1 MFWACVALVIH
12 SGVSTSSNSALIRTV
27 GGPFRCLGRKQKKQT
42 DSSNA
47 SNRRI
52 QTGATLMAGR
62 SMFEN
67 CLAADVLS
75 SLRGRA
81 GSWSEDDAGQRL
93 ARLSIKVDSS
103 NRANRGG
110 SSSDEYWIS
119 GDHMSGSLSV
129 ESVPPIKITRARISL
144 EGRCALPPKQ
154 FGPQW

>member
-1 MFWACVALVIH
+1 
-12 SGVSTSSNSALIRTV
+12 
-27 GGPFRCLGRKQKKQT
+27 
-42 DSSNA
+42 
-47 SNRRI
+47 
-52 QTGATLMAGR
+52 
-62 SMFEN
+62 MFEN

-81 GSWSEDDAGQRL
+81 GSWSEDAAGQRL

-103 NRANRGG
+103 NRANLGG

-119 GDHMSGSLSV
+119 GLSV

-144 EGRCALPPKQ
+144 EGRCALSPKQ

>member
-1 MFWACVALVIH
+1 
-12 SGVSTSSNSALIRTV
+12 
-27 GGPFRCLGRKQKKQT
+27 
-42 DSSNA
+42 
-47 SNRRI
+47 
-52 QTGATLMAGR
+52 
-62 SMFEN
+62 MFEN

-81 GSWSEDDAGQRL
+81 GSWSEDAAGQRL

-103 NRANRGG
+103 NRANLGG